1 MQRKAGLI
9 MGLAA
14 PSLSLSLIT
23 EVPEKGE
30 QAGALEGPLRPVGSR
45 RHGHPARRG
54 CEVSAPEAAWLA
66 MLLAAA
72 GWAFLSAVEVDACA
86 FEGAKRAAWGWMASF
101 ATSSLLA
108 ALSFAAL
115 L

>member
-1 MQRKAGLI
+1 LADGTMTSWPSSGKGLR
-9 MGLAA
+9 
-14 PSLSLSLIT
+14 
-23 EVPEKGE
+23 GE
-30 QAGALEGPLRPVGSR
+30 RSW
-45 RHGHPARRG
+45 
-54 CEVSAPEAAWLA
+54 AAWLA

-86 FEGAKRAAWGWMASF
+86 FEGAQRAAWGWVASF

-115 L
+115 V